1 MKSFCTSGRNRTGT
15 SVTSPD
21 FESSASTSSAT
32 DAFRLKIDSN
42 KGAKVQI
49 FSFYA
54 NKVLFFFLFQFSSLI
69 LQFQN
74 QNYIFKYWL
83 CKQVNLKTLH

>member
-54 NKVLFFFLFQFSSLI
+54 NKV
-69 LQFQN
+69 
-74 QNYIFKYWL
+74 
-83 CKQVNLKTLH
+83 